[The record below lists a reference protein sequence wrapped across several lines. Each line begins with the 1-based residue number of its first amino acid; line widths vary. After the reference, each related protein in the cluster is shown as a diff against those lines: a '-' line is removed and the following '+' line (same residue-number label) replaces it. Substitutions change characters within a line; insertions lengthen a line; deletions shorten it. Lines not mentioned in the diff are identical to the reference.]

1 MHLLCLLYHRF
12 DPADVVHVGKYRSR
26 EVTDVVRHSAYNS
39 LGYKSTPRHRN
50 LFGSP
55 VYPNHLS
62 TQPTRHSGTMS
73 DYHDL
78 SVSTYGL
85 YLPQVGNCEPEDEA
99 DMELARA
106 IYTA

>member
-1 MHLLCLLYHRF
+1 
-12 DPADVVHVGKYRSR
+12 
-26 EVTDVVRHSAYNS
+26 
-39 LGYKSTPRHRN
+39 
-50 LFGSP
+50 
-55 VYPNHLS
+55 
-62 TQPTRHSGTMS
+62 MS